1 MALLDVVHYGN
12 PILRKECKPVT
23 DYSVLPE
30 IIENMFDTMYE
41 EEGIG
46 LAANQ
51 VGIDLNLMIVDVSH
65 TDEAE
70 DAFIFVNG
78 ELIDSSGSSEMEEGC
93 LSMPEVRLPVKRP
106 ENIRF
111 KYQLPDGS
119 EYIDE
124 FNGLLGRAIQ
134 HEMDHLKGVFIIDRV
149 NPLLAMKYKKKLKE
163 IKGNSINLNKSK
175 NKKRDFVL

>member
-23 DYSVLPE
+23 DYKILPE

-41 EEGIG
+41 EDGIG

-51 VGIDLNLMIVDVSH
+51 VGIDLNLMIIDVSH
-65 TDEAE
+65 TGETE
-70 DAFIFVNG
+70 DACIFVNG
-78 ELIDSSGSSEMEEGC
+78 EIIDSSGSSEMEEGC
-93 LSMPEVRLPVKRP
+93 LSIPEVRLPIKRP
-106 ENIRF
+106 EKIRF

-119 EYIDE
+119 EHIDE
-124 FNGLLGRAIQ
+124 FNGLLGRVIQ

-149 NPLLAMKYKKKLKE
+149 NPLLVLNFKKKIKE
-163 IKGNSINLNKSK
+163 IKGNSININKSK
-175 NKKRDFVL
+175 NKKRDLVL

>member
-78 ELIDSSGSSEMEEGC
+78 EIIDSSGSSEMEEGC

-111 KYQLPDGS
+111 KY
-119 EYIDE
+119 
-124 FNGLLGRAIQ
+124 
-134 HEMDHLKGVFIIDRV
+134 FIC
-149 NPLLAMKYKKKLKE
+149 
-163 IKGNSINLNKSK
+163 
-175 NKKRDFVL
+175 